1 MVALVHPNLKKNKV
15 DNQMAKDWNNI
26 VYQVLETVVV

>member
-1 MVALVHPNLKKNKV
+1 MVALIHPHLKKKKV
-15 DNQMAKDWNNI
+15 DNQITKGWNNI